1 MASRVRLP
9 SISFIVAR
17 SYPGNVIGFKNKLPW
32 HIKSDLKRFRSTT
45 TGHAIIMGRSTF
57 ESIGRA
63 LPDRANIVMTRS
75 DRLSNNTIVDYDNE
89 TQLYRVAQR
98 EDALFAADVISIC
111 RGSDALFVIGGEKM
125 YSLFDELVNRV
136 YLTEVF
142 GEFPGDAYF
151 KKSFPPKQ
159 WKVLKE
165 EDHSKNY
172 DGDDFS
178 YRFSIFQRRER
189 RNRYA
194 FVSKFFTD
202 NLDKFEMLK
211 NQVRIH
217 KKNVDEYVQ
226 RCLEI

>member
-1 MASRVRLP
+1 MAL
-9 SISFIVAR
+9 
-17 SYPGNVIGFKNKLPW
+17 NC
-32 HIKSDLKRFRSTT
+32 
-45 TGHAIIMGRSTF
+45 TGWLT
-57 ESIGRA
+57 
-63 LPDRANIVMTRS
+63 
-75 DRLSNNTIVDYDNE
+75 
-89 TQLYRVAQR
+89 R
-98 EDALFAADVISIC
+98 EDALLAADVISIC
-111 RGSDALFVIGGEKM
+111 RGKDALFVIGGEKM
-125 YSLFDELVNRV
+125 YSLFDELVDRV

-142 GEFPGDAYF
+142 ERISWRRIFQESHFRRNSGKY
-151 KKSFPPKQ
+151 
-159 WKVLKE
+159 LKE
-165 EDHSKNY
+165 EDHGKNY
-172 DGDDFS
+172 YEGDDYS